1 MHDSRNTLDVSKELP
16 FCSILSQARLSHELL
31 LKESYSK
38 KFIPAT
44 QHSKQVACIGQVAA
58 RVIEMSHTN
67 HTMLPPRATP
77 NRPHSNSLLG
87 FTGLSAPALNTTA
100 VPTDDPLETTRFLL
114 QKTSMASRER
124 LGAQNRGDT
133 PYSASATPNQTAPS
147 SPRLMPR
154 AQTLSVPGVT
164 TSRRSPNGAIN
175 QTASKLVIA
184 MVGCPAR
191 GKSYIVK
198 KLARYF
204 NWSGHS
210 CRIFNCGER
219 RRQQATDSQSAQF
232 FDSTNSGNYAIREQ
246 LAMETLEALV
256 TWVVSDKGTVGILDA
271 TNSDVA
277 RRQKIIDRIHQED
290 DLKVLFVE
298 SICTDTELLEA
309 NMRLKLQGPD
319 YRGKDPVEALKD
331 FKERCAHYEAA
342 YETIGEAEE
351 KKDISYVKIIN
362 VGKKVISHNIEGFLA
377 GQTVFFLLN
386 LNLAE
391 RLIFI
396 TRHGESED
404 NVTGRLGGNAKL
416 TERGRR
422 YAAALARLIEQER
435 IKFRQHQLDQW
446 SSHPRTLPQENDH
459 WQPNPQPRDGYYTD
473 SVPPPEKPFSVWT
486 SSLTRSKETADYF
499 DEDVYDVKEFK
510 IMDEIDSGTC
520 EGLTYE
526 EIRET
531 QPEEY
536 EARRKN
542 KLFYRYPGGESYLDV
557 VHRLN
562 PVVVEIERAKHHVL
576 QISHRVISRILLSYF
591 LNLSQEQATDLE
603 IPLEVCYCVVPR
615 SYGVDLCKYSWSYE
629 NDDWITEVITDDM
642 RNVHFTGIRK

>member
-1 MHDSRNTLDVSKELP
+1 MTT
-16 FCSILSQARLSHELL
+16 SH
-31 LKESYSK
+31 S
-38 KFIPAT
+38 
-44 QHSKQVACIGQVAA
+44 
-58 RVIEMSHTN
+58 
-67 HTMLPPRATP
+67 
-77 NRPHSNSLLG
+77 
-87 FTGLSAPALNTTA
+87 
-100 VPTDDPLETTRFLL
+100 PTDDPLETTRFLL
-114 QKTSMASRER
+114 QKTSLASRNGVRR
-124 LGAQNRGDT
+124 LSHNLGDT

-164 TSRRSPNGAIN
+164 TSRTSPNGAIN
-175 QTASKLVIA
+175 QTASKLVIV
-184 MVGCPAR
+184 MVGLPAR

-204 NWSGHS
+204 NWSGHH
-210 CRIFNCGER
+210 CRIFNCGDL
-219 RRQQATDSQSAQF
+219 RRQQASTTQDANF
-232 FDSTNSGNYAIREQ
+232 FDSKNTENHTLREQ
-246 LAMETLEALV
+246 LAMDTLETLIH
-256 TWVVSDKGTVGILDA
+256 WVVSDIGTVGILDA
-271 TNSDVA
+271 TNSTLS
-277 RRQKIIDRIHQED
+277 RRAKIMSRIHKEE

-298 SICTDTELLEA
+298 SICTDSELLEA

-319 YRGKDPVEALKD
+319 YRDQDPVLALKD
-331 FKERCAHYEAA
+331 FKARVKNYEAA
-342 YETIGEAEE
+342 YETIGEDEE
-351 KKDISYVKIIN
+351 KMDVSFVQIIN

-377 GQTVFFLLN
+377 GQAVFFLLN

-404 NVTGRLGGNAKL
+404 NVVGKLGGNAGL

-422 YAAALARLIEQER
+422 YAAALARLIEEER

-446 SSHPRTLPQENDH
+446 SFHPRTIPQPDDH
-459 WQPNPQPRDGYYTD
+459 WVANPQPRDGYYAE
-473 SVPPPEKPFSVWT
+473 SKPPPEKPFSVWT
-486 SSLTRSKETADYF
+486 SSLQRSKETAVPF
-499 DEDVYDVKEFK
+499 NEDSYDVKEFK
-510 IMDEIDSGTC
+510 IMDEIDSGIC

-526 EIRET
+526 QI
-531 QPEEY
+531 QDQLPLEY

-542 KLFYRYPGGESYLDV
+542 KLYYRYPGGESYLDV

-615 SYGVDLCKYSWSYE
+615 SYGVDLCKYSWDSE
-629 NDDWITEVITDDM
+629 TDSWVSEVIVGGLQT
-642 RNVHFTGIRK
+642 VHFTGIRK